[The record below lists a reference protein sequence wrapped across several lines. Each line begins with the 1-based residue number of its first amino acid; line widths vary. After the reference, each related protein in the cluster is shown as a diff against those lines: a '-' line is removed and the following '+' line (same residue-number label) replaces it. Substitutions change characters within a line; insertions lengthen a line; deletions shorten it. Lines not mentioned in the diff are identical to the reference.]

1 MKIEEVIKKIGD
13 LEPLTLLQLIELNN
27 FTSSEKMLIIE
38 EYNNLV
44 KYLLGIIQQS
54 QEYIELK

>member
-1 MKIEEVIKKIGD
+1 MKVEEVLHHIKD
-13 LEPLTLLQLIELNN
+13 LEPLTLLLMIELNN

-44 KYLLGIIQQS
+44 EYLLGIIQQS
-54 QEYIELK
+54 QEYTELK

>member
-1 MKIEEVIKKIGD
+1 MKVEEVLHHIKD
-13 LEPLTLLQLIELNN
+13 LEPLTLLLMIELNN

-44 KYLLGIIQQS
+44 EYLLGVIKES
-54 QEYIELK
+54 KEYIELK

>member
-1 MKIEEVIKKIGD
+1 MKVEEVLHHIKD
-13 LEPLTLLQLIELNN
+13 LEPLTLLLMIELNN

-44 KYLLGIIQQS
+44 EYLLGVIKES

>member
-1 MKIEEVIKKIGD
+1 MKVEEVLHHIKD
-13 LEPLTLLQLIELNN
+13 LEPLTLLLMIELNN

-44 KYLLGIIQQS
+44 EYLLGVIKES
-54 QEYIELK
+54 QEYIEFK

>member
-1 MKIEEVIKKIGD
+1 MKIEDVLKQIRD
-13 LEPLTLLQLIELNN
+13 LEPLTLLLMIELNN

-44 KYLLGIIQQS
+44 EYLLGVIKES
-54 QEYIELK
+54 KEYIELK